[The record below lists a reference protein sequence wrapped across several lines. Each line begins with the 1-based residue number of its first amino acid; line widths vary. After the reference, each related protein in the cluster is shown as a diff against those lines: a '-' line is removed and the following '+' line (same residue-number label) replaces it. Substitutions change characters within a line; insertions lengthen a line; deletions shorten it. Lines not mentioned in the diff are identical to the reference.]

1 MSNEILNT
9 LLKEY
14 DQKKLKAELEAEERK
29 KALYEKFPRLQQI
42 ENELNSFAI
51 QTAKN
56 ILNTDSTS
64 KLEKE
69 KELQEKVEKLKFE
82 KVCIL
87 QEHNLDANYLKPF
100 YECPFCQDTGY
111 IVTGNSKS
119 EMCKKKK
126 KKLLDISFNKSNM
139 SNLDK
144 ENFDTFNENIF
155 SDEVDISKYR
165 YNISPR
171 TNIRNIKQKCIE
183 FVENFDNPNY
193 KNLLFS
199 GNTGLR

>member
-14 DQKKLKAELEAEERK
+14 DQKKLSAELEVEERK
-29 KALYEKFPRLQQI
+29 KALYTRIPRLQQI
-42 ENELNSFAI
+42 EDELNSFAI

-56 ILNTDSTS
+56 ILNINSSD
-64 KLEKE
+64 KIDKE

-82 KVCIL
+82 KICIL
-87 QEHNLDANYLKPF
+87 QEHNLDANYLKPH
-100 YECPFCQDTGY
+100 YECPYCQDTGY

-119 EMCKKKK
+119 EMCTCLKQR
-126 KKLLDISFNKSNM
+126 LLDISFNKSNM

-171 TNIRNIKQKCIE
+171 TNIKNIKHKCID

-193 KNLLFS
+193 KNLLFT